1 MVALLT
7 FPLVLPGWFCP
18 LCPLLPA
25 QSWTLMYLY
34 IYIYIIYLLL
44 TVCWDYSW
52 LWCTGFLLRWLLVV
66 EHRPWASVVGHV
78 DSRGLGSCG
87 SRALEHRLSSC
98 ALTQLLCGMWDL
110 PRPGM
115 EPVPPEVV
123 GGVLTPEPPGKPP
136 TRVLMPR
143 KP

>member
-1 MVALLT
+1 MVHRLLIA
-7 FPLVLPGWFCP
+7 V
-18 LCPLLPA
+18 A
-25 QSWTLMYLY
+25 S
-34 IYIYIIYLLL
+34 
-44 TVCWDYSW
+44 
-52 LWCTGFLLRWLLVV
+52 LVV
-66 EHRPWASVVGHV
+66 EHRPWASVIGHV

-98 ALTQLLCGMWDL
+98 ALTQLLCGMSNL
-110 PRPGM
+110 PRSGM

-136 TRVLMPR
+136 TRILMPR